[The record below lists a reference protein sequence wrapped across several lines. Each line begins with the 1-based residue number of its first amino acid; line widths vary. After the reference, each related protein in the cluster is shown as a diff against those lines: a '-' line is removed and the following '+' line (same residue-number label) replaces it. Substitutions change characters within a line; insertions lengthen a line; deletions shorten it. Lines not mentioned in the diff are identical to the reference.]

1 MDKVKRPDPK
11 KAHRRPLAW
20 LTVLAGIPVLILLTV
35 AWVHLCIWLLSLIRH
50 HLSGF
55 LEDLLGD
62 IAGELSITSIA
73 TAVIISLSGT
83 TFAKMAEKLYPTRRG
98 WRYFFVAACSFVLAG
113 LFAYWLIQ
121 ERLPFRLP
129 YQPDAVVM
137 FNVILAL
144 CIYGVSVIRAVF
156 SMRAKRE
163 ELSRPPEH
171 ITVICYTE
179 KPREHHPC
187 VPDPTRKGLIPLCFI
202 TGGTPLVNETRGV
215 EIPIRAGMKLDREQL
230 DRIVQTVCREEQF
243 NERFKWKTLNV
254 FDGEYV
260 TVTDEIARNEFIVT
274 MTVACRDMIRIY
286 SDKIE
291 QDYVDLLNSPLFD
304 KKLAGFDRVLSIG
317 DHLLESQGS
326 LASCRQYIFDE
337 NGELAP
343 AGAKT
348 PEKKRKS
355 LQARLK
361 DMARKRKAKH
371 SAPAKTE
378 TKPTAPAAKAAAP
391 TSKPAAPAAKAAPT
405 PVATARKAM
414 TEPERK
420 ALIQSIYGRDYGAIW
435 AAIDKLK
442 LPIQNICDIE
452 DGKLSDE
459 ALRALEDALRQ
470 TPKQEAK
477 KTSTQTT
484 KQTPT
489 TTPKQTPK
497 QTSTPKELLADGEK
511 RIYIVMDS
519 SLTEAERNAVAR
531 AVEDTRQVFPS
542 CSLELTGQGKSA
554 AAEGIRKN
562 MDTYLEGTRQE
573 NGRCDADQ
581 ILRRLESL
589 AQYKKEA
596 AAILLLT
603 GQDLCLNSQGASWC
617 FGAGNRARH
626 TAVCSLYRY
635 QELTAPERLRCV
647 RRTLRHEIGH
657 ALGLAMDPKRTNTE
671 KHFGVHCTAPG
682 CSMRQ
687 TENLLKLLRFSR
699 EEEQQGKWFCPD
711 CLADLKKA
719 LSKAGKRE

>member
-1 MDKVKRPDPK
+1 MKQKSEIQQQNSIGRLL
-11 KAHRRPLAW
+11 LAW
-20 LTVLAGIPVLILLTV
+20 LVLLVSIPLLAIMII
-35 AWVHLCIWLLSLIRH
+35 AWSRFLNWILSLVKPR
-50 HLSGF
+50 LSGF
-55 LEDLLGD
+55 FAELFDESMHESTLINVVGLLIIGFCSY
-62 IAGELSITSIA
+62 GLSELSLKIHNSRYGLRFLIAAVLDLGFAGCCGLWAIRESLPVSLPIQLDSGSIMSGVLSLLTYFLFLVRNAFALWRQSRQPPPNCVVFCQAQSVNGEKGLDPAKPVSMRVFPICYVIGYPKLVDRSSDSKAAAKKGMLPNIDRFMKLWESVSREERFNEQPDLESVYVFDGCFFTESADGRKKRNSLLWKIYCSDLIEVFPNSEKYYYVDMLDTPEYGNRGMGFSLTDSFDGKDVYAWTSIA
-73 TAVIISLSGT
+73 G
-83 TFAKMAEKLYPTRRG
+83 TRR
-98 WRYFFVAACSFVLAG
+98 Y
-113 LFAYWLIQ
+113 
-121 ERLPFRLP
+121 
-129 YQPDAVVM
+129 
-137 FNVILAL
+137 
-144 CIYGVSVIRAVF
+144 
-156 SMRAKRE
+156 
-163 ELSRPPEH
+163 
-171 ITVICYTE
+171 
-179 KPREHHPC
+179 
-187 VPDPTRKGLIPLCFI
+187 
-202 TGGTPLVNETRGV
+202 
-215 EIPIRAGMKLDREQL
+215 
-230 DRIVQTVCREEQF
+230 
-243 NERFKWKTLNV
+243 
-254 FDGEYV
+254 
-260 TVTDEIARNEFIVT
+260 
-274 MTVACRDMIRIY
+274 
-286 SDKIE
+286 
-291 QDYVDLLNSPLFD
+291 LLNEEGKIVPAASEKAPKRGL
-304 KKLAGFDRVLSIG
+304 KAGKT
-317 DHLLESQGS
+317 ETEP
-326 LASCRQYIFDE
+326 AA
-337 NGELAP
+337 AP
-343 AGAKT
+343 AAPG
-348 PEKKRKS
+348 
-355 LQARLK
+355 
-361 DMARKRKAKH
+361 KH
-371 SAPAKTE
+371 DAPAKTAP
-378 TKPTAPAAKAAAP
+378 KPVT
-391 TSKPAAPAAKAAPT
+391 PAAKAAPT

-414 TEPERK
+414 TESERK

-489 TTPKQTPK
+489 PTPKQTPK

-573 NGRCDADQ
+573 NGRCNADQ